1 MLLHKSFSAQ
11 IPGTQ
16 CSRLPGRS
24 KSAGNPPSLT
34 GTSAQDP
41 GPRTPPVQTSAR
53 SFESDINVRNER
65 TLIDGKSVLGLFDLD
80 LSRNVYADLISD
92 DENEIFRFKTVM
104 EAFS

>member
-1 MLLHKSFSAQ
+1 MTTVKINLNNTNNIKDFVNA
-11 IPGTQ
+11 T
-16 CSRLPGRS
+16 
-24 KSAGNPPSLT
+24 
-34 GTSAQDP
+34 
-41 GPRTPPVQTSAR
+41 R

>member
-1 MLLHKSFSAQ
+1 MITVKINLNNTNKIKDFVNA
-11 IPGTQ
+11 
-16 CSRLPGRS
+16 
-24 KSAGNPPSLT
+24 
-34 GTSAQDP
+34 
-41 GPRTPPVQTSAR
+41 AR

-92 DENEIFRFKTVM
+92 DENEIFRFKTAM

>member
-1 MLLHKSFSAQ
+1 MTTVKINLNNTNKIKDFVNAS
-11 IPGTQ
+11 
-16 CSRLPGRS
+16 
-24 KSAGNPPSLT
+24 
-34 GTSAQDP
+34 
-41 GPRTPPVQTSAR
+41 R

>member
-1 MLLHKSFSAQ
+1 MTTVKINLNNTNKIKDFVNAAS
-11 IPGTQ
+11 
-16 CSRLPGRS
+16 
-24 KSAGNPPSLT
+24 
-34 GTSAQDP
+34 
-41 GPRTPPVQTSAR
+41 

>member
-1 MLLHKSFSAQ
+1 MTTVKINLNNTNKIKDFVNA
-11 IPGTQ
+11 
-16 CSRLPGRS
+16 
-24 KSAGNPPSLT
+24 
-34 GTSAQDP
+34 
-41 GPRTPPVQTSAR
+41 AR
-53 SFESDINVRNER
+53 NFESDINVRNER